1 MNHSDPDD
9 AHAKLRRG
17 IQSNNFTGQTNAV
30 DVDKHMYDRP
40 TLPSPPL
47 PHFSADR

>member
-1 MNHSDPDD
+1 MSDSKAWHILTLLLIQLSLYSDPDD

-30 DVDKHMYDRP
+30 DVDKHM
-40 TLPSPPL
+40 
-47 PHFSADR
+47 